1 MKIKNPSD
9 APNIV
14 GNFAKHVQKIAK
26 EKRDLLEITVGKE
39 GVGMS
44 SMGLRQAEILNDAL
58 EGMDAKP
65 KSKEPF
71 SVASTERLSN
81 VPRSAVRPSDVS
93 HTRLGSA
100 EEHKNCPVCHPEKIV
115 APSAS
120 LDKIYRTTKC
130 FGVNGQGHCKGSF
143 PKGFLEWLKK
153 MGWWG
158 EKRCYLCSGAVDDA
172 SAIRVDVR
180 SEVKPTHLE
189 DATKTTIH
197 TSSCNLVIIDPPYS
211 LDLARKLYGT
221 ENNFHG
227 IDAFTK
233 EAYRICEV
241 GGLIITLSYAIP
253 KRIKGCN
260 FLSVC
265 GIYTVPFCGY
275 MRCLTVSKK
284 LM

>member
-1 MKIKNPSD
+1 MGTKKKKKHGGILTIKKSPTGADGKPPKVNFFVGNPEGGRKAETPARTEPNRTTKDEQLHGKSLHRKSGEMGYRNNLPLHECPARPPSSSSVEPS
-9 APNIV
+9 APNTQPIDEQQM
-14 GNFAKHVQKIAK
+14 NNKSA
-26 EKRDLLEITVGKE
+26 
-39 GVGMS
+39 
-44 SMGLRQAEILNDAL
+44 
-58 EGMDAKP
+58 P
-65 KSKEPF
+65 K
-71 SVASTERLSN
+71 
-81 VPRSAVRPSDVS
+81 
-93 HTRLGSA
+93 
-100 EEHKNCPVCHPEKIV
+100 
-115 APSAS
+115 AS

-130 FGVNGQGHCKGSF
+130 FGVNGQGICKGSF

-189 DATKTTIH
+189 DATKTTIP